1 MPDYNMSEREAATT
15 IALGRKVERATAN
28 MTTGLA
34 LFNVEGGNCQINL
47 IVGEV
52 TTLIQTK
59 TVNYKLVLDVDTGTD
74 TDICANLDCSADE
87 AGTLYTVEG
96 TPGTAL
102 QRGESGSC
110 PGPTFPTI
118 VAPGAID
125 ITVGDTHT
133 GSVKWTLW
141 YIPLEIGAY
150 IEAT

>member
-1 MPDYNMSEREAATT
+1 MPDYNMSEREAA
-15 IALGRKVERATAN
+15 AVLRLGKKIERDTSN

-34 LFNVEGGNCQINL
+34 LFNIEGGNCQLNL

-52 TTLIQTK
+52 TSQLVAQAYTF
-59 TVNYKLVLDVDTGTD
+59 KLQANPDTGTT
-74 TDICANLDCSADE
+74 TDLC
-87 AGTLYTVEG
+87 GTLSINADQEGVLYTIEG

-102 QRGESGSC
+102 QEGDTGSVA
-110 PGPTFPTI
+110 GPTFPSI
-118 VAPGAID
+118 LAPGTID
-125 ITVGDTHT
+125 IVVSTPVS